1 MNYSLTIFL
10 SFYTLFLVSWTGQ
23 PKQTIQQE
31 NEVIIEP
38 IIAKR
43 SLDKKT
49 SFIEENAE
57 DEYYDFSKTVL
68 AIDFTDS
75 TFNNFSNSETTDLF
89 TFFVP
94 KGNINETT
102 SILKIFDNSKNI
114 IYEVKFKTRELVN
127 DYDMFEIENEKQ
139 MIAYVFK
146 KAKDVFSVSTFV
158 DFNNLDKES
167 YMNDVPVEDY
177 INYDILQEIKKEKRY
192 VFVLAR
198 EQENIIY
205 FGYDRKKKSVVEI
218 YTCCWM

>member
-1 MNYSLTIFL
+1 
-10 SFYTLFLVSWTGQ
+10 
-23 PKQTIQQE
+23 
-31 NEVIIEP
+31 
-38 IIAKR
+38 
-43 SLDKKT
+43 
-49 SFIEENAE
+49 
-57 DEYYDFSKTVL
+57 
-68 AIDFTDS
+68 
-75 TFNNFSNSETTDLF
+75 
-89 TFFVP
+89 
-94 KGNINETT
+94 
-102 SILKIFDNSKNI
+102 
-114 IYEVKFKTRELVN
+114 
-127 DYDMFEIENEKQ
+127 MFEIENEKQ

-218 YTCCWM
+218 YTCC